1 MVTVSRWRA
10 LFREIRLNI
19 KPAMSDFSSSVIP
32 PFEAIRAVI
41 ERNQSFYL
49 TTHVG
54 PDGDAIGPAL
64 ALKTALE
71 NLGKTVTYVSRDGVP
86 QSSQF
91 LARTDQVSLAPPSG
105 VHYDC
110 AFVLDCDGTPARVAS
125 PYEPISGAKER
136 VIIDHHRTSKA
147 IFETN
152 WIDPSQAATAM
163 MVYALLR
170 ALELPIDAGMAQ
182 GLMTGLSCDTG
193 HFRFDNTSPAVL
205 AAASYLVERGADAS
219 QVAFRLFDERSFV
232 STQLLGIALSKM
244 QSANAGQLVWTAL
257 SMSDF
262 LSVGTGDES
271 VENVV
276 NFLRNCKSARLAMIF
291 RERRDENGT
300 LAARVSVRS
309 VPELRADLFA
319 AEWGGGGHAVAA
331 GFRLKG
337 NFDRS
342 VEEVL
347 ARAQEWLE
355 EQHEPVR

>member
-1 MVTVSRWRA
+1 MSVSPSPI
-10 LFREIRLNI
+10 L
-19 KPAMSDFSSSVIP
+19 P
-32 PFEAIRAVI
+32 PFAAIRAAI
-41 ERNQSFYL
+41 DRSQTFYI

-91 LARTDQVSLAPPSG
+91 VPRADQVEIAAPAG
-105 VHYDC
+105 TRYDC

-125 PYEPISGAKER
+125 AYEPISGARER
-136 VIIDHHRTSKA
+136 VMIDHHRTSKP

-163 MVYALLR
+163 MVYQLLR
-170 ALELPIDAGMAQ
+170 EFDWPLDAGMAQ
-182 GLMTGLSCDTG
+182 GLLVGLSCDTG
-193 HFRFDNTSPAVL
+193 HFRFDNTSSEVL
-205 AAASYLVERGADAS
+205 AAAAYLVERGADAA
-219 QVAFRLFDERSFV
+219 QIAFRLFDERSFI

-244 QSANAGQLVWTAL
+244 QSANAGQLVWTDL
-257 SMSDF
+257 TYNDF
-262 LSVGTGDES
+262 LSVGATDES

-276 NFLRNCKSARLAMIF
+276 NFLRYCKGARFAIIF
-291 RERRDENGT
+291 RERRDETGV
-300 LAARVSVRS
+300 LASISVRS

-319 AEWGGGGHAVAA
+319 NEFGGGGHAVAA
-331 GFRLKG
+331 GFRIKG
-337 NFDRS
+337 NFERN

-347 ARAQEWLE
+347 ERAQEWLE
-355 EQHEPVR
+355 EEHEPVSQCNR

>member
-1 MVTVSRWRA
+1 
-10 LFREIRLNI
+10 
-19 KPAMSDFSSSVIP
+19 MSDFSFSTKP

-41 ERNQSFYL
+41 ERNQTFYI

-71 NLGKTVTYVSRDGVP
+71 HLGKTAVYVSRDGVP

-91 LARTDQVSLAPPSG
+91 LARTDEVLLVAPEG
-105 VHYDC
+105 TRYDC
-110 AFVLDCDGTPARVAS
+110 AFVLDCDGTPLRVAS
-125 PYEPISGAKER
+125 GYEPIESARER
-136 VIIDHHRTSKA
+136 VIIDHHRTSKP

-163 MVYALLR
+163 MIYALLR
-170 ALELPIDAGMAQ
+170 ELDLPIDAGMAQ
-182 GLMTGLSCDTG
+182 GLLAGLSCDTG

-205 AAASYLVERGADAS
+205 AAASELVKCGADAS

-244 QSANAGQLVWTAL
+244 QSASAGQLVWTAL
-257 SMSDF
+257 SMQDF

-276 NFLRNCKSARLAMIF
+276 NFLRNCKGARLAMIF
-291 RERRDENGT
+291 RERHDENGG

-319 AEWGGGGHAVAA
+319 GEWGGGGHAVAA
-331 GFRLKG
+331 GFRIKG
-337 NFDRS
+337 NFERS

-347 ARAQEWLE
+347 VRAQEWFE
-355 EQHEPVR
+355 EEHEPVS

>member
-1 MVTVSRWRA
+1 MSVSSP
-10 LFREIRLNI
+10 I
-19 KPAMSDFSSSVIP
+19 IP
-32 PFEAIRAVI
+32 PFDAICAAI
-41 ERNQSFYL
+41 ERNQTFYL

-91 LARTDQVSLAPPSG
+91 VARAEQVEVAVPHG
-105 VHYDC
+105 ARYDC
-110 AFVLDCDGTPARVAS
+110 AFVLDCDGTPGRVAS
-125 PYEPISGAKER
+125 AYEPISGARER
-136 VIIDHHRTSKA
+136 VLIDHHRTSKP

-170 ALELPIDAGMAQ
+170 HFDWPIDAGMAQ
-182 GLMTGLSCDTG
+182 GLLMGLSCDTG
-193 HFRFDNTSPAVL
+193 HFRFDNTSAQVL
-205 AAASYLVERGADAS
+205 AAASYLVERGADPA
-219 QVAFRLFDERSFV
+219 QIAFRLFDERSFI

-244 QSANAGQLVWTAL
+244 RSANAGQLVWTDL
-257 SMSDF
+257 TYQDF
-262 LSVGTGDES
+262 LSVGATDES

-276 NFLRNCKSARLAMIF
+276 NFLRYCKGARFALIF
-291 RERRDENGT
+291 RERRDEHGVM
-300 LAARVSVRS
+300 ASISVRS

-319 AEWGGGGHAVAA
+319 GEFGGGGHAVAA
-331 GFRLKG
+331 GFRVKG
-337 NFDRS
+337 NFEHN

-347 ARAQEWLE
+347 ERAQEWLE
-355 EQHEPVR
+355 EEHEPVA

>member
-1 MVTVSRWRA
+1 
-10 LFREIRLNI
+10 
-19 KPAMSDFSSSVIP
+19 MSDSLSPVIP
-32 PFEAIRAVI
+32 PVAAIRAAI
-41 ERNQSFYL
+41 ERSQTFYI

-54 PDGDAIGPAL
+54 PDADAIGPAL

-71 NLGKTVTYVSRDGVP
+71 NRGKSVVYVSRDGVP

-91 LARTDQVSLAPPSG
+91 LARANEVSSSSPEGAR
-105 VHYDC
+105 YDC
-110 AFVLDCDGTPARVAS
+110 AFVLDCDGTPGRVAS
-125 PYEPISGAKER
+125 SYEPISGARER
-136 VIIDHHRTSKA
+136 VMIDHHRTSKP

-163 MVYALLR
+163 MIYALLR
-170 ALELPIDAGMAQ
+170 EFDWPIDADMAQ
-182 GLMTGLSCDTG
+182 GLLAGLSCDTG

-205 AAASYLVERGADAS
+205 AAASHLVECGADAS
-219 QVAFRLFDERSFV
+219 EVAFRLFDERSFV

-244 QSANAGQLVWTAL
+244 QSANSGQLVWTAL
-257 SMSDF
+257 SMQDF

-276 NFLRNCKSARLAMIF
+276 NFLRNCKGARLAMIF
-291 RERRDENGT
+291 RERHDENGG

-331 GFRLKG
+331 GFRIKG
-337 NFDRS
+337 HFERS

-347 ARAQEWLE
+347 VRAQEWLE
-355 EQHEPVR
+355 EEHEIVR

>member
-1 MVTVSRWRA
+1 MFVS
-10 LFREIRLNI
+10 
-19 KPAMSDFSSSVIP
+19 PSSVVP
-32 PFEAIRAVI
+32 PFEAIQSAI
-41 ERNQSFYL
+41 ERNQSFYIA
-49 TTHVG
+49 THVG
-54 PDGDAIGPAL
+54 PDGDAVGPAL

-71 NLGKTVTYVSRDGVP
+71 NLGKRVVYVSRDGVP
-86 QSSQF
+86 QSSRF
-91 LARTDQVSLAPPSG
+91 LKRSGEVLLAPRDSTR
-105 VHYDC
+105 YDC

-125 PYEPISGAKER
+125 PYEPISAAKER
-136 VIIDHHRTSKA
+136 VLIDHHRTSRP

-163 MVYALLR
+163 MIYALLR
-170 ALELPIDAGMAQ
+170 QLEMPIDADMAS
-182 GLMTGLSCDTG
+182 GLLAGLSCDTG

-219 QVAFRLFDERSFV
+219 MTAFRLFDERSFV

-244 QSANAGQLVWTAL
+244 QSASAGQLVWTAL
-257 SMSDF
+257 SMNDF

-276 NFLRNCKSARLAMIF
+276 NFLRNCQGARLAMIF
-291 RERRDENGT
+291 RERRDENG

-331 GFRLKG
+331 GFRVRGDFEK
-337 NFDRS
+337 S

-347 ARAQEWLE
+347 VRAQEWFE
-355 EQHEPVR
+355 EEHEPVEG